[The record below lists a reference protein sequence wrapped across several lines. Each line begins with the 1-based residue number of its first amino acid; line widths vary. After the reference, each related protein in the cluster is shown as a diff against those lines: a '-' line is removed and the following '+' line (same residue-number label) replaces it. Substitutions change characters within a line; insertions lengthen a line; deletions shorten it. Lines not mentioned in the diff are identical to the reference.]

1 MSPSVDVNSFA
12 RRVLRATK
20 NDQLSWAP
28 TMDDPNTYLASADA
42 GAIRMS
48 TVQVDDDVFAIRFEI
63 LDAAGRVTEMRETDP
78 TRPGPWLDW
87 ETTLNE
93 LYETARFAGS
103 GASAVI
109 QSLTEQWGLPAD
121 PADDDIPF

>member
-1 MSPSVDVNSFA
+1 VSPSIDVNSFV
-12 RRVLRATK
+12 RRILRATK
-20 NDQLSWAP
+20 NDQLSWTPA
-28 TMDDPNTYLASADA
+28 TDDPNTYLASADA
-42 GAIRMS
+42 GAIRVS
-48 TVQVDDDVFAIRFEI
+48 EVEVDDGVIATRFEI
-63 LDAAGRVTEMRETDP
+63 LDATGRVTEIRETDP

-93 LYETARFAGS
+93 IYETARFAGS
-103 GASAVI
+103 GTSNLI